1 MRVRWL
7 AIRPDHLTQQYLTIH
22 HIMLF
27 TPQVVIVGAGLSGL
41 RAASQIRDAGLSY
54 VVVEAMN
61 RPGGKVLSASV
72 SVNGS
77 EDAAVELGAAWIN
90 DSSQSKIYELAL
102 EYGIDLVKQPVQGL
116 SLEEDASGISS
127 GPMAAYH
134 PSVPLRQVQVVS

>member
-1 MRVRWL
+1 
-7 AIRPDHLTQQYLTIH
+7 
-22 HIMLF
+22 MLF
-27 TPQVVIVGAGLSGL
+27 TPQVVIVGAGPSGL

-90 DSSQSKIYELAL
+90 DSSQSKIYALAL
-102 EYGIDLVKQPVQGL
+102 EYGIDLVKQPVEGL
-116 SLEEDASGISS
+116 SLEEDASGIHS
-127 GPMAAYH
+127 GPYGSL
-134 PSVPLRQVQVVS
+134 PSVSPPSSSSSSQLMLAVDRGRTS